1 MLVRHP
7 LRFLALVISLE
18 QWGKKATLALLK
30 PDNQASCFSHE
41 KEEISLGIYQA
52 STMHDRWLVAL
63 ASLWLYYTKQYNA
76 LDYIKGM

>member
-1 MLVRHP
+1 ML
-7 LRFLALVISLE
+7 E
-18 QWGKKATLALLK
+18 

-63 ASLWLYYTKQYNA
+63 ASLWLYYTQQYNA
-76 LDYIKGM
+76 LDYIKGMWVLVDYQLEVFISEVFAF

>member
-1 MLVRHP
+1 ML
-7 LRFLALVISLE
+7 E
-18 QWGKKATLALLK
+18 

-63 ASLWLYYTKQYNA
+63 ASLWLYYTQQYNA
-76 LDYIKGM
+76 LDYIKGMWVLVDYQLEVFINEVFAF